1 MGHTIPDSDLTQRAR
16 GVIARTFELSSE
28 DGLGELRMGSLP
40 GWDSLGHMKLV
51 LELEEEFGVS
61 FPTYRLAEI
70 LDLDAIVTA
79 VQELLAEQ

>member
-1 MGHTIPDSDLTQRAR
+1 VPRDSPTSHEASKE
-16 GVIARTFELSSE
+16 A
-28 DGLGELRMGSLP
+28 
-40 GWDSLGHMKLV
+40 KLV